1 MDILSLITDNLM
13 EIIHPIV
20 LIVAF
25 IYMIYILVILCLD
38 CMTRFKSHNECEVDE
53 EECED
58 DEWDM
63 LQKAIII
70 LGNEKIEIEVDY
82 YEIDCNIIKIKGKEG
97 ELYVTDLKNVLLSSN
112 GINIEQIKSE
122 VA

>member
-13 EIIHPIV
+13 EMIIPMG

-38 CMTRFKSHNECEVDE
+38 GMTRFKSHNECEEDE
-53 EECED
+53 E

-63 LQKAIII
+63 LQKAIIVI
-70 LGNEKIEIEVDY
+70 GDAKIEIEVDY

-112 GINIEQIKSE
+112 EINSE

>member
-1 MDILSLITDNLM
+1 MNILSLIADNLM
-13 EIIHPIV
+13 EMIMPMG

-25 IYMIYILVILCLD
+25 IAMIYILVILCLD
-38 CMTRFKSHNECEVDE
+38 CMTRFRHHNECEVEE

-63 LQKAIII
+63 IQKAIIVI
-70 LGNEKIEIEVDY
+70 GDAKIEIEVDY
-82 YEIDCNIIKIKGKEG
+82 YEIDCNIINIKGKDG

-112 GINIEQIKSE
+112 EINNE

>member
-13 EIIHPIV
+13 EMIIPMG

-38 CMTRFKSHNECEVDE
+38 GMTRFKSHNECEVEE

-63 LQKAIII
+63 LQKAIIVI
-70 LGNEKIEIEVDY
+70 GDAKIEIEVDY
-82 YEIDCNIIKIKGKEG
+82 YEIDCNIINIKGKEG
-97 ELYVTDLKNVLLSSN
+97 EPYVTDLKNVLLSSN
-112 GINIEQIKSE
+112 EINSE